1 MTDRAQQIIDAAH
14 RVSDS
19 GVPLGKLIREGHQ
32 DPMSARVRYEY
43 AAVIRAAVQ
52 CVLPDE
58 IGGVQ
63 IAWKQEMLNIAGELE
78 QLEKNTIQ
86 TLK

>member
-1 MTDRAQQIIDAAH
+1 MNDIDRAQQIIDAAH
-14 RVSDS
+14 RVSDG
-19 GVPLGKLIREGHQ
+19 GVSLGKLIREGHQ

-43 AAVIRAAVQ
+43 AAVIRTAVQ

-63 IAWKQEMLNIAGELE
+63 TAWKQEMLNIADELE
-78 QLEKNTIQ
+78 QL
-86 TLK
+86 